1 MTGEVSPAK
10 AIANGSVR
18 LSGDSR
24 LLSRFVDT
32 FHI

>member
-1 MTGEVSPAK
+1 MAGEVSPAE
-10 AIANGSVR
+10 AIAGGSVR
-18 LSGDSR
+18 LTGDPG